1 MLLSCHH
8 HPGHSPY
15 VFVAAYSI
23 NMEVHESIIISVV
36 LYLCGTVCYCKGIT
50 WEESVGEEGSMKYLN
65 VGRD

>member
-1 MLLSCHH
+1 
-8 HPGHSPY
+8 
-15 VFVAAYSI
+15 
-23 NMEVHESIIISVV
+23 MEVHESIIISVV